1 MVNFQIYS
9 ECIFFGNVS
18 SNCVRVIPASICA
31 LHSPSKLIHAIIFL
45 NCLIIYLEKNWVQY
59 TLLDQTLTDLVKEK

>member
-31 LHSPSKLIHAIIFL
+31 LRTPSKLIHAIIFF
-45 NCLIIYLEKNWVQY
+45 NCLVIYPEKNWVQY
-59 TLLDQTLTDLVKEK
+59 TLLDHILTNLV